1 MINIILLIIIF
12 VIRMIC
18 NSFHLLFI
26 NKDIIMDFFKNPS
39 GAAFVGAFAAF
50 LLVILTDWIRRLI
63 KGRSIPKMI
72 RMNIDLSKRKIEA
85 VINCQEHVKK
95 NKFLPT
101 PIMKYPVKDIKN
113 IEMQVLNQLKQDEKF
128 ALDSICY
135 HCEEID
141 KILDGAVNKIEE
153 HQRIM
158 VQQGEEN
165 SMINELRKQ
174 IKIAYNESVINIQGV
189 IDMSELFIQKKYKQ
203 IINMKEKN

>member
-1 MINIILLIIIF
+1 
-12 VIRMIC
+12 
-18 NSFHLLFI
+18 
-26 NKDIIMDFFKNPS
+26 MDFFKNPS